1 MKHPSTLQ
9 VSRAHFLPGFMRSL
23 VLLAV
28 ALPMVQLV
36 PTAALAQAVTGMV
49 RLSDVVGNVQLL
61 RGDQTQFDQAVVN
74 MPLVEGSRL
83 QTGTDG
89 QAEVQFG
96 DGSIARLA
104 PNSSMSVTQ
113 LRRNTDGQ
121 AVTQVEILSGLGYF
135 ELRSDSGENSVL
147 FGSNL
152 ISPIDGA
159 ATVRLDLDA
168 KPTEMGVL
176 NGKVHVA
183 GGTQFAVDVH
193 TDETIRFDATD
204 ASRYYLAEGVTPDSW
219 DSWNADRDQMLADQ
233 EQQRTDAGAG
243 SANPDDPGWA
253 DLDQNGSWY
262 AVPGYGDVWTPY
274 GAGAGWDPYG
284 SGYWGYYPGGY
295 YWISGYPWGWLPYR
309 CGGWNY
315 FNTFGWGWSPSN
327 CGLGWN
333 PGVVIIGRPPGY
345 HPPPRP
351 HPSNVVATG
360 TPFNPRHLVRVDR
373 GFQATALPPPHS
385 RFDGNRPVTYDG
397 AVLAPLPL
405 RAEPGETL
413 LHATPR
419 PAPSAPPMPRG
430 GAGSMRMPYNP
441 SGGPG
446 AVRVAVPRHDDPGLQ
461 NGAMP
466 APGPRTY
473 PGGPVPSQ
481 PRNTA
486 PAPTPAPRTSTP
498 VQAYPPPA
506 PRYTPAPQPAPAP
519 RYTPP
524 PPPPRYSPPP
534 PAPAPHYS
542 PPPMQYSPP
551 PAPAPAPAPHPK

>member
-1 MKHPSTLQ
+1 M
-9 VSRAHFLPGFMRSL
+9 A
-23 VLLAV
+23 
-28 ALPMVQLV
+28 
-36 PTAALAQAVTGMV
+36 

-74 MPLVEGSRL
+74 MPLIEGSRL

-113 LRRNTDGQ
+113 LRRNADGQ

-147 FGSNL
+147 YGSNV
-152 ISPIDGA
+152 ISPIDGP

-168 KPTEMGVL
+168 RPAEMGVL
-176 NGKVHVA
+176 DGKVHVA
-183 GGTQFAVDVH
+183 GGTQFAVDVR
-193 TDETIRFDATD
+193 TDESIRFDATD
-204 ASRYYLAEGVTPDSW
+204 VSRYYLAEGVTPDSW
-219 DSWNADRDQMLADQ
+219 DTWNSDRNRILADQ
-233 EQQRTDAGAG
+233 EQQRTDAGTA
-243 SANPDDPGWA
+243 SANSSDPSWA

-274 GAGAGWDPYG
+274 GAGPGWDPYG
-284 SGYWGYYPGGY
+284 SGYWGYYSGGGY

-315 FNTFGWGWSPSN
+315 FNAFGWGWMPAN

-351 HPSNVVATG
+351 HPSNVVASG
-360 TPFNPRHLVRVDR
+360 GSFNPRHLVRVDR
-373 GFQATALPPPHS
+373 GAQATALAPPQP
-385 RFDGNRPVTYDG
+385 RFGGNRPVTYNG
-397 AVLAPLPL
+397 AVLTPLPS
-405 RAEPGETL
+405 RGGPSETF
-413 LHATPR
+413 LHATSR
-419 PAPSAPPMPRG
+419 PAPAAPPMPRGG

-446 AVRVAVPRHDDPGLQ
+446 AVHVAVPRHDDPGFQ
-461 NGAMP
+461 DGATT
-466 APGPRTY
+466 APMPRTY
-473 PGGPVPSQ
+473 PGAPVPSQ

-486 PAPTPAPRTSTP
+486 PAPTPAPRTSAP
-498 VQAYPPPA
+498 VQPYPPPA
-506 PRYTPAPQPAPAP
+506 PRYSPAPQPAPTP

-524 PPPPRYSPPP
+524 PSASAPRYSPPP

-551 PAPAPAPAPHPK
+551 PAPAPAPGASHPK